1 MNAKSPTVVAGIFF
15 KFLLFL
21 GIFLAAY
28 FFFVIMGNALGVFS
42 LLPYESPFANAVTDG
57 MNRPVFVIDPG
68 HGGIDGGALAPDGTP
83 EKEINLSLS
92 LMLGEFLEAAGA
104 EVVYTRTDDVMLET
118 PGAPTKKSG
127 DVMAR
132 VAVAKN
138 NPDADFVSIHMNKFP
153 QKQYK
158 GLQVFFSDN
167 HAESELLAHSV
178 QENVARYL
186 QPDNNRSAKK
196 AGSEI
201 YVLDRIQTPAILI
214 ECGFLSNDEEYRLLK
229 SEDYL
234 RRLAFIIAH
243 SLLEKGEQTITT
255 GE

>member
-1 MNAKSPTVVAGIFF
+1 MKTKNPYGIAGIFL

-21 GIFLAAY
+21 GIFLSAY
-28 FFFVIMGNALGVFS
+28 FFFVHMGNALGVFS
-42 LLPYESPFANAVTDG
+42 FFPYEPPFANAMDETQAH
-57 MNRPVFVIDPG
+57 PIFVIDPG
-68 HGGIDGGALAPDGTP
+68 HGGLDGGAIASDGTC

-92 LMLGEFLEAAGA
+92 LMLGEFLEASGA
-104 EVVYTRTDDVMLET
+104 RVVYTRTEDLMLET

-132 VAVAKN
+132 VALAKS
-138 NPDADFVSIHMNKFP
+138 NPDATFVSIHMNKFP

-167 HAESELLAHSV
+167 HPESELIAHRV
-178 QENVARYL
+178 QETVARYL
-186 QPDNNRSAKK
+186 QPDNNRSVKK

-201 YVLDRIQTPAILI
+201 YVLDRIQGPAILI
-214 ECGFLSNDEEYRLLK
+214 ECGFLSNDEECRLLK

-234 RRLAFIIAH
+234 RRMAFVLARA
-243 SLLEKGEQTITT
+243 LLQNPT
-255 GE
+255 